1 MLIVMENRAT
11 PEQIKAVCQTIV
23 SLGLEAHEMPGA
35 QRTAICV
42 TGNDGSVSQRHFAD
56 LSGIREII
64 CVSKPYKL
72 SSNEVKS
79 GKTMISIG
87 DELIGGEK
95 QVLIA
100 GPLCVEKEEGLT
112 FGIAEGVRNLG
123 IKNFRAACFKART
136 NPYNFQGVGKS
147 GVKILEKIKNY
158 LGLNIITEV
167 IDQES
172 VSACE
177 EVADALIIESHNM
190 QNFGLLKL
198 LGKSQRAIILKR
210 SISASLEDWL
220 MSAEYILSSGNDKV
234 ILCEAGIRTFANY
247 SAHTLDLT
255 VILALRHLT
264 HLPIIIDP
272 SFASGDHRYVIPLA
286 KAGLAV
292 GADGVMIECHSM
304 PSQAISGGVQAI
316 SLGHLKDLCLSIPS
330 QLEQRSS

>member
-11 PEQIKAVCQTIV
+11 PEQIKAVCQTII

-79 GKTMISIG
+79 GKTMISLG
-87 DELIGGEK
+87 HGELIGGEK
-95 QVLIA
+95 QILIA

-112 FGIAEGVRNLG
+112 FKIAEGVKNLG
-123 IKNFRAACFKART
+123 IRNFRAACFKART
-136 NPYNFQGVGKS
+136 NPYNFQGIGKP
-147 GVKILEKIKNY
+147 GLKILEKIKSN
-158 LGLNIITEV
+158 LSLNIITEV

-172 VSACE
+172 LEACE
-177 EVADALIIESHNM
+177 DVADALIIESHNM

-198 LGKSQRAIILKR
+198 LGKSKKAVILKR

-220 MSAEYILSSGNDKV
+220 MSAEYVLSSGNDKV
-234 ILCEAGIRTFANY
+234 ILCESGIRTFANY

-292 GADGVMIECHSM
+292 GADGVMIECHST
-304 PSQAISGGVQAI
+304 PSKAISGGAQAV
-316 SLGHLKDLCLSIPS
+316 SLEKLKEII
-330 QLEQRSS
+330 